1 MKIYISTIAVL
12 INFNINIEL
21 VYTVSVIVMAEESQ
35 LVLPIREISAR
46 RSIFHVKKPSKKTWI
61 FVALIFFASYGIWYL
76 IIRFLK
82 FPDYTPKSSDYTI
95 LAIILVSVSILSPII
110 AIFLWNWLGK
120 IVTQKLVYQ
129 TLKIKN
135 QEEHEIKAIFRK
147 IKKEQHFKKY
157 RFFRVFVTSLFNLNI
172 DPDTTYYLEEETYD
186 LDVSKISFF
195 IRKRL
200 RDMITSSLG
209 ISFLIASIVKFS
221 IRSTYTG
228 FLAGSIVILM
238 SPVLIS
244 WVTPVFWIIR
254 DSRIRFIRTENDVY
268 DLSDRFRTSI
278 ISRLFS
284 VSVILAGV
292 SFFIDIV
299 QLATG
304 KFDPSLI
311 ASIFMYLGAFAFI
324 LIVIILISGISFAVG
339 MIYLTTYHEKNVN
352 KLRDELSEFIKFSQ
366 TNAVISRYYF
376 M

>member
-292 SFFIDIV
+292 SFFIDII
-299 QLATG
+299 QLVTG

-311 ASIFMYLGAFAFI
+311 ANIFMYLGAFAFI

>member
-1 MKIYISTIAVL
+1 MSKE
-12 INFNINIEL
+12 N
-21 VYTVSVIVMAEESQ
+21 Q
-35 LVLPIREISAR
+35 LVLPIRDISAK

-61 FVALIFFASYGIWYL
+61 SVGLIFVVCYVVWFL

-82 FPDYTPKSSDYTI
+82 FPDYTPKSSDYKI
-95 LAIILVSVSILSPII
+95 LAIILVSVSILSPTI

-120 IVTQKLVYQ
+120 LVTRKLVYQ

-135 QEEHEIKAIFRK
+135 QEEHEIKEIFRK
-147 IKKEQHFKKY
+147 LKKEQHFKKY
-157 RFFRVFVTSLFNLNI
+157 RFFRVFSASLFNLNI
-172 DPDTTYYLEEETYD
+172 DPDTTYYLEEETHD

-195 IRKRL
+195 LQKRL
-200 RDMITSSLG
+200 MDMITSSLG
-209 ISFLIASIVKFS
+209 IGFLIASIVKFS
-221 IRSTYTG
+221 IRNTYTG

-238 SPVLIS
+238 SPILIS
-244 WVTPVFWIIR
+244 WITPVFWIIR
-254 DSRIRFIRTENDVY
+254 DSRIRFIKTENDVY

-299 QLATG
+299 QLVTG

-311 ASIFMYLGAFAFI
+311 ASISMYLGAFAFI

-339 MIYLTTYHEKNVN
+339 MIYLSIYHERNVN

-366 TNAVISRYYF
+366 TNAVISKYYF

>member
-1 MKIYISTIAVL
+1 MSDENKL
-12 INFNINIEL
+12 I
-21 VYTVSVIVMAEESQ
+21 
-35 LVLPIREISAR
+35 LPIREISAQ

-61 FVALIFFASYGIWYL
+61 FVALIFFASYGIWYI

-82 FPDYTPKSSDYTI
+82 FPYYTPKSSDYTI
-95 LAIILVSVSILSPII
+95 LAIILISVSIISPII

-120 IVTQKLVYQ
+120 LVTRKLVYQ

-135 QEEHEIKAIFRK
+135 QEEHEIKEIFRNL
-147 IKKEQHFKKY
+147 KKEQHFKRYK
-157 RFFRVFVTSLFNLNI
+157 FFRVFSASLFNLNI
-172 DPDTTYYLEEETYD
+172 DPDTTYYLEEETHD

-195 IRKRL
+195 LRKRL

-221 IRSTYTG
+221 IRSPYTG
-228 FLAGSIVILM
+228 FIAGSIVILM

-278 ISRLFS
+278 ISKLFS
-284 VSVILAGV
+284 ASVILAGV

-299 QLATG
+299 QLVTG

-339 MIYLTTYHEKNVN
+339 MIYLSTYHEKNVN

-366 TNAVISRYYF
+366 TNAVISKYYF